1 MPCSTQE
8 AQNLTT
14 LALTSLCGQPLTDS
28 NFLTP
33 LATDLNNIKE
43 QSFMDDGSS
52 CSRLIAPDY
61 FSLSGVSALIG
72 TTNTNISTM
81 TIPAVPYASRIL
93 LTGSVGDTI
102 GTGAG
107 SASSTARLNI
117 TTGNYFGAGGAVFQN
132 KKQFIKVVAAG
143 TAQADDAYISL
154 IIDIAANASGSL
166 YFSGVASVV
175 NIHTFNLDL
184 KAIRVHQ

>member
-33 LATDLNNIKE
+33 LATDLGNIKE

-61 FSLSGVSALIG
+61 FTLSGVTSAIN

-81 TIPAVPYASRIL
+81 SIPAVPYPSRIL
-93 LTGSVGDTI
+93 LTGAVNDTMA
-102 GTGAG
+102 TGAG
-107 SASSTARLNI
+107 SSLSTARLNI
-117 TTGNYFGAGGAVFQN
+117 TTGNYFGAGGSVFQA
-132 KKQFIKVVAAG
+132 KKQFIKVVANG
-143 TAQADDAYISL
+143 TTQEDDEHISI
-154 IIDIAANASGSL
+154 IIDVAANAAGSI
-166 YFSGVASVV
+166 YFSGVASINSV
-175 NIHTFNLDL
+175 HSLDLNL